1 MSLDGSGCLFV
12 DCASASGEPAQCRD
26 QRVEAVDHCVRAQIL
41 RGLVAI
47 AVACRDHRHACRAR
61 SHHVVGTV
69 ADEGQAPRPAPLH
82 RSEDWIGGGLG
93 AEISVRILAQTV
105 PADQRHEAVG
115 QIQLLENL
123 GSEAFELVGH
133 HRQLHI
139 HRRQLVQRLEHAG
152 EGLRVDRVVLRVIP
166 QQRLIE
172 RAVVFLRHAAAL
184 GFDRAGEH
192 HLCAAADQTLNLLG
206 RHLLVAAICQRVVY
220 RRGKVCLGVEQRAV
234 EIEAYRIKGKIA
246 HAGLRG
252 ETFFNLQADG
262 GTAPHMTDFAAII
275 LAAGK
280 GTRMKSDLHKVLHP
294 IAGRAMLH
302 HLMASI
308 DTLGPKRK
316 VVVVG
321 AGRDQLE
328 AALGD
333 DAETRVQEPQLG
345 TGHAVQQA
353 EEPLGD
359 FTGDVL
365 VLYGDVPFVRGE
377 TMRAML
383 DRLHAEDAPKVVV
396 LGFEPEDALAYGR
409 VIADDEGRISKM
421 VEFKDAN
428 EEERAC
434 TLCNS
439 GLMAARA
446 ADMFDLLRRVGNDNA
461 QGEYYLPDIVNI
473 AIADGDTCAAVTASD
488 PGEVAGINSRAELAR
503 AEAQWQELKRE
514 EAMANG
520 ATLRAPETVFF
531 SYDTQ
536 IGRDVTIDPNVVFGP
551 GVRVADGAHIKA
563 FSHLEGATVGEG
575 AQVGPYARLRPGAV
589 LERDAFVGNFVEM
602 KKSTLGQGAKASHL
616 TYLGDAEIGAGANIG
631 AGTITCNYD
640 GYFKYKTTIG
650 ERAFIGSNSALVAP
664 VTIGADAIVAAGST
678 VTRDVAPGE
687 LRMERAEQS
696 IKPGWADR
704 FHDTMKKK
712 KRGETK

>member
-1 MSLDGSGCLFV
+1 M
-12 DCASASGEPAQCRD
+12 R
-26 QRVEAVDHCVRAQIL
+26 
-41 RGLVAI
+41 
-47 AVACRDHRHACRAR
+47 
-61 SHHVVGTV
+61 
-69 ADEGQAPRPAPLH
+69 
-82 RSEDWIGGGLG
+82 
-93 AEISVRILAQTV
+93 
-105 PADQRHEAVG
+105 
-115 QIQLLENL
+115 
-123 GSEAFELVGH
+123 
-133 HRQLHI
+133 
-139 HRRQLVQRLEHAG
+139 
-152 EGLRVDRVVLRVIP
+152 
-166 QQRLIE
+166 
-172 RAVVFLRHAAAL
+172 
-184 GFDRAGEH
+184 
-192 HLCAAADQTLNLLG
+192 
-206 RHLLVAAICQRVVY
+206 
-220 RRGKVCLGVEQRAV
+220 
-234 EIEAYRIKGKIA
+234 
-246 HAGLRG
+246 
-252 ETFFNLQADG
+252 
-262 GTAPHMTDFAAII
+262 DFAAII

-294 IAGRAMLH
+294 IAGRPMLH
-302 HLMASI
+302 HLIDSL
-308 DTLGPKRK
+308 DTLGPKHK

-321 AGRDQLE
+321 AGREQLE
-328 AALGD
+328 AALGEE
-333 DAETRVQEPQLG
+333 AQTRVQEPQLG

-353 EEPLGD
+353 EDALGD

-377 TMRAML
+377 TMQAML

-421 VEFKDAN
+421 VEFKDAT

-446 ADMFDLLRRVGNDNA
+446 QDMFDLLRRVGNDNA

-473 AIADGDTCAAVTASD
+473 AIADGETCAAVTASD
-488 PGEVAGINSRAELAR
+488 PGEVAGINSRGELAR

-514 EAMANG
+514 EAMAGG

-575 AQVGPYARLRPGAV
+575 CEVGPYARLRPGAV
-589 LERDAFVGNFVEM
+589 MAKGSRVGNFVEM
-602 KKSTLGQGAKASHL
+602 KKAVLGEGAKANHL
-616 TYLGDAEIGAGANIG
+616 TYLGDAEVGAGANIG

-640 GYFKYKTTIG
+640 GYFKYKTVIG

-664 VTIGADAIVAAGST
+664 VSIGADAIVAAGST
-678 VTRDVAPGE
+678 VTRDVGAGE

-704 FHDTMKKK
+704 FHDAMKRKK
-712 KRGETK
+712 AAEKK